1 MDLEKLIDEARA
13 VSQKAYAPYSGFQV
27 GAALLGEDGS
37 VHVGCNVE
45 NASYGL
51 TVCAERSAVASAVSV
66 GVKRFRAVAIVTN
79 GDSPVGPCGAC
90 RQVLSEF
97 AQELIVISEA
107 GGLRKQWRLGELLP
121 EPFEGLPEFPGPR
134 QG

>member
-1 MDLEKLIDEARA
+1 MRLSGLACIACML
-13 VSQKAYAPYSGFQV
+13 KASKSPMRYS
-27 GAALLGEDGS
+27 AASDRP
-37 VHVGCNVE
+37 
-45 NASYGL
+45 
-51 TVCAERSAVASAVSV
+51 T
-66 GVKRFRAVAIVTN
+66 
-79 GDSPVGPCGAC
+79 CGAC

-121 EPFEGLPEFPGPR
+121 EPFEGLPESPGPR